1 MQNLSRPSDLNAA
14 VEGQRREGRRGFDDS
29 PGPMSLMFPGHP
41 PGSPFPYPLSPALTG
56 ALPGLM
62 SPGIRD
68 DSRLPMLPPTS
79 KFSSNN
85 SMVEMNCYSILII
98 CNNKAYSSILPLVY
112 LCVNMSTCIGMIGL
126 LVISLK
132 LKYI

>member
-29 PGPMSLMFPGHP
+29 PGPMGLMFPGHP

-79 KFSSNN
+79 KFSSSNFI
-85 SMVEMNCYSILII
+85 VEMNCYSILII
-98 CNNKAYSSILPLVY
+98 CHLINRDHIIKHTAQKYPLFTYESISQLALV
-112 LCVNMSTCIGMIGL
+112 
-126 LVISLK
+126 
-132 LKYI
+132 